1 MNSLSTGAWGSFS
14 APCTRALGG
23 KSGMTRA
30 APLVCFALYRQRP
43 PQQPSALAP
52 ERPRLQ
58 QRPPCAPDF
67 RPTLLGL
74 ILFLII
80 LAPWSGRV
88 VTLPPI
94 NPGIGLWLDQEN
106 VCVRGGTGA
115 REARARRCAARPLT
129 SL

>member
-14 APCTRALGG
+14 APSPRALGG

-43 PQQPSALAP
+43 PQQTSALAP

-74 ILFLII
+74 ILFLIL
-80 LAPWSGRV
+80 LAPWGGRV
-88 VTLPPI
+88 VPPPPI
-94 NPGIGLWLDQEN
+94 TRGIGLWLDEQT
-106 VCVRGGTGA
+106 VCGRGGRGG